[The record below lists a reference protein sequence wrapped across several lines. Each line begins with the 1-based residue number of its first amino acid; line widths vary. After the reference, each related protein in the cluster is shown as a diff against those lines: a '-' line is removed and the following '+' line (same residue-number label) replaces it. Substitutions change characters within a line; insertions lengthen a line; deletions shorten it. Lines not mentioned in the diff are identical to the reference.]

1 MIVLSV
7 LKNKKG
13 KLKITKLLLVVV
25 FAIIL
30 VNYIPLSKASL
41 IDWDEGVF
49 ALQSQW
55 LASLGMQG
63 KPFNF
68 QTPPLYQMLVAG
80 LFYIFRSK
88 TFILHLIALIAS
100 CLGVYLVFRLAS
112 LLSSINDAI
121 IAVFLFAT
129 SEFFLFFSKSG
140 LSDAVFLCFFL
151 ASVLFFF
158 KGMKANKDTYF
169 IFAGLFLALAAYTK
183 YSAFPLLIS
192 FFVIGMLDKKKINT
206 KWFFFSIILPI
217 ILFAPYVLLM
227 LRFIEFRE
235 IGTRHLSI
243 LGLNHFKFL
252 IFLLIFAPS
261 VLFLSLT
268 HLLRNIRNMEKWNAY
283 IFITILIFFLM
294 LGFYYPYFRLA
305 YPIVPL
311 LAIPGAQ
318 FIGNLRRYK
327 TLTTFAFILISLV
340 FGFRTIEYLSTVPE
354 ETGTFVHDIAVEA
367 DAKFIYAVVPP
378 NVLYYINLEV
388 VVPQGHPWE
397 LVGRIIPGFNKRKRI
412 IKPKDICLP
421 ADGKTIL
428 VHATALDEIKKDY
441 LDLYDNGILI
451 SSFHFLDAP
460 VYYKDVYNPQRNI
473 QQLYEV
479 YIIDNAALGEQLG
492 NLWLFG
498 FDRRVTVMFR
508 K

>member
-1 MIVLSV
+1 MWQDFVLAE
-7 LKNKKG
+7 KTIKQK
-13 KLKITKLLLVVV
+13 TLLLVVV

-55 LASLGMQG
+55 LASFGMQG

-80 LFYIFRSK
+80 LFCIFGSK

-100 CLGVYLVFRLAS
+100 CFGVYLVFRLTS

-121 IAVFLFAT
+121 IAVLLFAT
-129 SEFFLFFSKSG
+129 TEFFLFFAKSG

-151 ASVLFFF
+151 ASVLYFF
-158 KGMKANKDTYF
+158 KGMKENKDAHF
-169 IFAGLFLALAAYTK
+169 LCAGLFLALAAYTK
-183 YSAFPLLIS
+183 YSAFPLFIS
-192 FFVIGMLDKKKINT
+192 FLVIGLMDKKKINT

-217 ILFAPYVLLM
+217 ILFVPYVLLM

-235 IGTRHLSI
+235 ISTRHLSF

-252 IFLLIFAPS
+252 VFLLIFAPS

-268 HLLRNIRNMEKWNAY
+268 HLLRNIKNMEKWNVY
-283 IFITILIFFLM
+283 IFVTILIFFLM

-318 FIGNLRRYK
+318 FIGNLRKYK
-327 TLTTFAFILISLV
+327 TLITLVFILISLA
-340 FGFRTIEYLSTVPE
+340 FGFQTIKYLSTVPE
-354 ETGTFVHDIAVEA
+354 KTGNFVHDIAVEA
-367 DAKFIYAVVPP
+367 DAEFIYAVVPP
-378 NVLYYINLEV
+378 NILYYIDFEV

-397 LVGRIIPGFNKRKRI
+397 LAGKMNPGFNKHKRI
-412 IKPKDICLP
+412 IKPDDICLP
-421 ADGKTIL
+421 PNGKTIL

-441 LDLYDNGILI
+441 SNLYDKGILI
-451 SSFHFLDAP
+451 SSFYFLDAP

-479 YIIDNAALGEQLG
+479 YIIDNAAFGEQLG
-492 NLWLFG
+492 DLWLFG

-508 K
+508 R